1 MSTNSQSSSK
11 GSSKSSI
18 AAVSTINEDELR
30 GLIGECITP
39 FNESV
44 RDEQLG
50 LLSVK
55 QRKVVKSAQST
66 PPSVNRL
73 WLELRQAVYQTIK
86 LLAVFQRTEK
96 RNKSPA
102 EAKSQATMAF
112 VSIPFGSEDSD
123 FVQNLTRVRSTH
135 GSDRVGLGPEIW
147 IFLFKFFH
155 KLQNFAWTVKLSCEF
170 DYLGRGLKIL

>member
-73 WLELRQAVYQTIK
+73 
-86 LLAVFQRTEK
+86 
-96 RNKSPA
+96 
-102 EAKSQATMAF
+102 
-112 VSIPFGSEDSD
+112 
-123 FVQNLTRVRSTH
+123 
-135 GSDRVGLGPEIW
+135 
-147 IFLFKFFH
+147 
-155 KLQNFAWTVKLSCEF
+155 
-170 DYLGRGLKIL
+170 